1 MVATG
6 ARAQGPPGREA
17 GVGVTAVWARH
28 PFYGLE
34 LGVARRPAGQARFSF
49 TAAGGVFDR
58 RPAGRF
64 GAEAQFLVVP
74 AARAGVSVYGGLGVA
89 IAVARDTRGAGY
101 LTATLGVEGPEGR
114 PGGGWYLE
122 SGVAGGLRL
131 AFGWRWRRLPSWW
144 S

>member
-1 MVATG
+1 LLLLVATA

-17 GVGVTAVWARH
+17 GLGVAAVWGRY

-34 LGVARRPAGQARFSF
+34 LGIARRPAGQARFAF
-49 TAAGGVFDR
+49 TAAGGAFDR
-58 RPAGRF
+58 RPAARV

-74 AARAGVSVYGGLGVA
+74 AARAGVSVYGGLGLAV
-89 IAVARDTRGAGY
+89 AVARDTRGAGY
-101 LTATLGVEGPEGR
+101 LTATLGVEGR
-114 PGGGWYLE
+114 PGGGWYFE
-122 SGVAGGLRL
+122 SGVAGGLRV